1 MGIIAPYG
9 LKKKLFLMSEKLPPK
24 HIAIIMD
31 GNGRWAKS
39 KHLSRS
45 IGHQRGVRSVRKI
58 VKHCAKIGVNTL
70 TLFAFSSEN
79 MKRSDEEIGILFKL
93 FLTVLKSET
102 KKLKDNNIKLKII
115 GDLSVFTTE
124 IQSLAEDAQEQL
136 QGNNGL
142 NLIIAA
148 NYGGQ
153 WDITE
158 TTKKIAKKV
167 SAGALNPQ
175 DINPTL
181 FQEHTSLAKYP
192 RTDLLIRTSGEVRIS
207 NFLLWDIAY
216 SELYFCDTLW
226 PDFDENCLNLAI
238 ENFHSR
244 DRRFGKRN
252 DNT

>member
-1 MGIIAPYG
+1 
-9 LKKKLFLMSEKLPPK
+9 MSEKSPPK

-39 KHLSRS
+39 KHLPRS
-45 IGHQRGVRSVRKI
+45 SGHQRGVQSVRKI

-79 MKRSDEEIGILFKL
+79 MKRSDEEVGLLFKL

-115 GDLSVFTTE
+115 GDLSVFTPE

-136 QGNNGL
+136 QNNNGL
-142 NLIIAA
+142 NLVIAA

-153 WDITE
+153 WDIAE
-158 TTKKIAKKV
+158 AAKKIAEKFLLVGSILKT
-167 SAGALNPQ
+167 LTPIYFIITQLWPQ
-175 DINPTL
+175 
-181 FQEHTSLAKYP
+181 YP
-192 RTDLLIRTSGEVRIS
+192 RADLLIRTSGEVRIS

-226 PDFDENCLNLAI
+226 PDFDE
-238 ENFHSR
+238 
-244 DRRFGKRN
+244 D
-252 DNT
+252 

>member
-1 MGIIAPYG
+1 
-9 LKKKLFLMSEKLPPK
+9 MSEKSPPK

-39 KHLSRS
+39 KHLPRS
-45 IGHQRGVRSVRKI
+45 SGHQRGVQSVRKI

-79 MKRSDEEIGILFKL
+79 MKRSEEEVGLLFKL

-115 GDLSVFTTE
+115 GDLSVFTPE

-136 QGNNGL
+136 QNNNGL
-142 NLIIAA
+142 NLVIAA

-153 WDITE
+153 WDIAE
-158 TTKKIAKKV
+158 AAKKIAEKV
-167 SAGALNPQ
+167 SVDGLKPQ
-175 DINPTL
+175 DIDSDL
-181 FQEHTSLAKYP
+181 FHNYTALAEYP
-192 RTDLLIRTSGEVRIS
+192 RVDLLIRTSGEVRIS

-226 PDFDENCLNLAI
+226 PDFDEEELSLAI
-238 ENFHSR
+238 ESFHSR
-244 DRRFGKRN
+244 DRRFGERN
-252 DNT
+252 ATT

>member
-1 MGIIAPYG
+1 
-9 LKKKLFLMSEKLPPK
+9 MSEKSPPK

-39 KHLSRS
+39 KHLPRS
-45 IGHQRGVRSVRKI
+45 SGHQRGVQSVRKI

-79 MKRSDEEIGILFKL
+79 MKRSKEEVGLLFKL

-115 GDLSVFTTE
+115 GDLSVFTPE

-136 QGNNGL
+136 QNNNGL
-142 NLIIAA
+142 NLVIAA

-153 WDITE
+153 WDIAE
-158 TTKKIAKKV
+158 AAKKIAEKV
-167 SAGALNPQ
+167 SVDGLKPQ
-175 DINPTL
+175 DIDSDL
-181 FQEHTSLAKYP
+181 FHNYTALAEYP
-192 RTDLLIRTSGEVRIS
+192 RVDLLIRTSGEVRIS

-226 PDFDENCLNLAI
+226 PDFDEEELSLAI
-238 ENFHSR
+238 DSFHSR
-244 DRRFGKRN
+244 DRRFGERN
-252 DNT
+252 GNT

>member
-1 MGIIAPYG
+1 
-9 LKKKLFLMSEKLPPK
+9 MSEKSPPK

-39 KHLSRS
+39 KHLPRS
-45 IGHQRGVRSVRKI
+45 SGHQRGVQSVRKI
-58 VKHCAKIGVNTL
+58 VKHCAQIGVNTL

-79 MKRSDEEIGILFKL
+79 MKRSKEEVGLLFKL

-115 GDLSVFTTE
+115 GDLSVFTPE

-136 QGNNGL
+136 QNNNGL
-142 NLIIAA
+142 NLVIAA

-153 WDITE
+153 WDIAE
-158 TTKKIAKKV
+158 AAKKIAEKV
-167 SAGALNPQ
+167 SVDGLKPQ
-175 DINPTL
+175 DIDSDL
-181 FQEHTSLAKYP
+181 FHNYTALAEYP
-192 RTDLLIRTSGEVRIS
+192 RVDLLIRTSGEVRIS

-226 PDFDENCLNLAI
+226 PDFDEEELSLAI
-238 ENFHSR
+238 DSFHSR
-244 DRRFGKRN
+244 DRRFGERN
-252 DNT
+252 GNT

>member
-1 MGIIAPYG
+1 
-9 LKKKLFLMSEKLPPK
+9 MSEKSPPK

-39 KHLSRS
+39 KHLPRAS
-45 IGHQRGVRSVRKI
+45 GHQRGVQSVRKI

-70 TLFAFSSEN
+70 TLFAFSSDN
-79 MKRSDEEIGILFKL
+79 IKRSEKEVSLLFKL

-115 GDLSVFTTE
+115 GDLSVFTPE

-136 QGNNGL
+136 QNNNGL

-153 WDITE
+153 WDIAE
-158 TTKKIAKKV
+158 AAKKIAEKV
-167 SAGALNPQ
+167 SVDGLKPQ
-175 DINPTL
+175 DIDSDL
-181 FQEHTSLAKYP
+181 FHNYTALAEYP
-192 RTDLLIRTSGEVRIS
+192 RVDLLIRTSGEVRIS

-226 PDFDENCLNLAI
+226 PDFDEEELSLAI
-238 ENFHSR
+238 DSFHSR
-244 DRRFGKRN
+244 DRRFGERN
-252 DNT
+252 GNT

>member
-1 MGIIAPYG
+1 
-9 LKKKLFLMSEKLPPK
+9 MSEKNPPK

-39 KHLSRS
+39 KHLPRS
-45 IGHQRGVRSVRKI
+45 SGHQRGVQSVRKI

-79 MKRSDEEIGILFKL
+79 MKRSEKEVGLLFKL

-115 GDLSVFTTE
+115 GDLSVFTPE

-136 QGNNGL
+136 QNNNGL
-142 NLIIAA
+142 NLVIAA

-153 WDITE
+153 WDIAE
-158 TTKKIAKKV
+158 AAKKIAEKV
-167 SAGALNPQ
+167 SVDGLKPQ
-175 DINPTL
+175 DIDSDL
-181 FQEHTSLAKYP
+181 FHNYTALAEYP
-192 RTDLLIRTSGEVRIS
+192 RVDLLIRTSGELRIS

-226 PDFDENCLNLAI
+226 PDFDEEELSLAI
-238 ENFHSR
+238 DSFHSR
-244 DRRFGKRN
+244 NRRFGERN
-252 DNT
+252 GNT

>member
-1 MGIIAPYG
+1 
-9 LKKKLFLMSEKLPPK
+9 MSEKSPPK

-39 KHLSRS
+39 KHLPRS
-45 IGHQRGVRSVRKI
+45 SGHQRGVQSVRKI

-79 MKRSDEEIGILFKL
+79 MKRSEEEVGLLFKL

-115 GDLSVFTTE
+115 GDLSVFTPE

-136 QGNNGL
+136 QNNNGL
-142 NLIIAA
+142 NLVIAA

-153 WDITE
+153 WDIAE
-158 TTKKIAKKV
+158 AAKKIAEKV
-167 SAGALNPQ
+167 SVDGLKPQ
-175 DINPTL
+175 DIDSDL
-181 FQEHTSLAKYP
+181 FHNYTALAEYP
-192 RTDLLIRTSGEVRIS
+192 RVDLLIRTSGEVRIS

-226 PDFDENCLNLAI
+226 PDFDEEELSLAI
-238 ENFHSR
+238 DSFHSR
-244 DRRFGKRN
+244 NRRFGERN
-252 DNT
+252 GNT